1 MFDRTLDTPNVSFTI
16 QRESTDGPVFLM
28 IIADQIIAT
37 LRMNDARDVCK
48 LGWML
53 LDAASS
59 NGEPYYVKDGQ

>member
-1 MFDRTLDTPNVSFTI
+1 MYDRTLDTPNVSFNI
-16 QRESTDGPVFLM
+16 QRESNDGPVFVM

-37 LRMNDARDVCK
+37 LRMNDPRDVSK

-59 NGEPYYVKDGQ
+59 NGEPYYVKDGE

>member
-16 QRESTDGPVFLM
+16 QRESTDKPVFLM

-37 LRMNDARDVCK
+37 LRMNDPRDVCK

-53 LDAASS
+53 LDAASA
-59 NGEPYYVKDGQ
+59 NGEPYYVKDGK

>member
-1 MFDRTLDTPNVSFTI
+1 MYDRTLDTKHVSFTI
-16 QRESTDGPVFLM
+16 QRESTDGPVFFM

-37 LRMNDARDVCK
+37 LRMNDPRDVCK

-59 NGEPYYVKDGQ
+59 SGEPYYDKDGQ